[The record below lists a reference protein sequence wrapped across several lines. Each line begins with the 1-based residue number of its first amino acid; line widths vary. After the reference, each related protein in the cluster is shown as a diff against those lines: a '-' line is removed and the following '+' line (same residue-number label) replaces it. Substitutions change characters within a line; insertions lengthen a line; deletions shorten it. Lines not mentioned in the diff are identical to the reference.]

1 MTVEFN
7 NSSNRVWLA
16 IQEAIS
22 AARFVV
28 ADTRVFDKE
37 HLSYRQ
43 VTAKNAVKR
52 DLIISAYKPAQELEE
67 RFSVV
72 AGTEEGAWRFVREHL
87 AHLPVTNGKRGTP
100 TVVRERMADRL
111 YDRMV
116 AYHVHRGHA
125 PPLTAGEFYAG
136 LDQRFPVR
144 DDMYFLPEQ
153 AEVYERH
160 RLTFKAL
167 AQAELFITN
176 ESSAVAWLRQQLK
189 AKPRTF
195 AEIQPAFFRELQAGL
210 PEWEKLPD
218 LHDLLEENFL
228 QDDHD
233 RWFVP
238 DPKKAGDLERLR
250 SKALVKE
257 FATYAESKGRLDR
270 FRSEAIRAG
279 FKDAWA
285 RRDFAII
292 KKVGSRLP
300 DDAFAEDAQLLY
312 YYDNAVKLQT

>member
-1 MTVEFN
+1 
-7 NSSNRVWLA
+7 
-16 IQEAIS
+16 
-22 AARFVV
+22 
-28 ADTRVFDKE
+28 
-37 HLSYRQ
+37 
-43 VTAKNAVKR
+43 
-52 DLIISAYKPAQELEE
+52 
-67 RFSVV
+67 
-72 AGTEEGAWRFVREHL
+72 
-87 AHLPVTNGKRGTP
+87 
-100 TVVRERMADRL
+100 
-111 YDRMV
+111 
-116 AYHVHRGHA
+116 
-125 PPLTAGEFYAG
+125 
-136 LDQRFPVR
+136 
-144 DDMYFLPEQ
+144 
-153 AEVYERH
+153 
-160 RLTFKAL
+160 
-167 AQAELFITN
+167 
-176 ESSAVAWLRQQLK
+176 
-189 AKPRTF
+189 
-195 AEIQPAFFRELQAGL
+195 
-210 PEWEKLPD
+210 
-218 LHDLLEENFL
+218 LEENFL